1 VCFYRCVLAVVLL
14 CSFAACLKGQA
25 VTCLSSGKQEEKLYC
40 EADTRH
46 GAHLLKQTSTVDC
59 VEGKTWGWDE
69 QGIWVDKGC
78 GGEFALGQAET
89 ASEPEHPVVKDKSAA
104 KKEQRII
111 CESRDGRR
119 NYCDAD
125 LKGSTVQLLRQTGP
139 SPCEENSTW
148 GHDGEGIWV
157 DRGCHGE
164 FLVQTPSGFADV
176 SCEKSIGK
184 KAAKALV
191 GRCLEVSPAT
201 HPPCNAANSCVLIKE
216 EIRRSCELL
225 AQGAPKYCEEY

>member
-1 VCFYRCVLAVVLL
+1 VVLL
-14 CSFAACLKGQA
+14 FPLAACAQGQT
-25 VTCLSSGKQEEKLYC
+25 VTCLSSGEQDEKRYC

-46 GAHLLKQTSTVDC
+46 GAHLVKQTSTVEC
-59 VEGKTWGWDE
+59 VEGKTWGSDE

-78 GGEFALGQAET
+78 GGEFALGKAET
-89 ASEPEHPVVKDKSAA
+89 VNESEHPPVKDKNAA
-104 KKEQRII
+104 KKEQRIT
-111 CESRDGRR
+111 CESKDGRR

-125 LKGSTVQLLRQTGP
+125 LKWSTVQLVRQTGP
-139 SPCEENSTW
+139 SRCEENSTW
-148 GHDGEGIWV
+148 GHDDQGIWV

-164 FLVQTPSGFADV
+164 FMVVKENGFGDV

-184 KAAKALV
+184 KESKVLV

-225 AQGAPKYCEEY
+225 GQGAPKYCQEHQ